1 MLLGY
6 FGLGAAVCVCGSH
19 TTIREFPHPCAI
31 REQNILLPIG
41 KLDGLDARLLNSL
54 NCSIREDALLFPI
67 LEDAFNRTI
76 RKSKLCG
83 KGLGGS

>member
-19 TTIREFPHPCAI
+19 TAIGEFPHPRAI

-54 NCSIREDALLFPI
+54 NCSIREDALLLPI
-67 LEDAFNRTI
+67 LEYAFDRSV
-76 RKSKLCG
+76 RESKSW
-83 KGLGGS
+83 